1 MSQNDARQ
9 RFNLD
14 IFQAV
19 ALVLSEVTHLLLR
32 KADIGNI
39 AIRQL
44 RIAVIDF
51 LLRQAEVCAIELI
64 ELNRQLAHRCVTARF
79 NIRQD
84 FLYRFTNRTVVRF
97 HCFRFRTALE
107 PDSHNLPHYDVNEM
121 LMHSNSLASWRE

>member
-1 MSQNDARQ
+1 MRRRQQRIFPARHVAARRADRNIFVSQNDARQ

-32 KADIGNI
+32 KADISNI

-79 NIRQD
+79 NIR
-84 FLYRFTNRTVVRF
+84 RFSTASRTVR
-97 HCFRFRTALE
+97 
-107 PDSHNLPHYDVNEM
+107 S
-121 LMHSNSLASWRE
+121 